1 MRSPEEA
8 FCMTLLSESYYCVSS
23 LLKLTMTFQMLYD
36 PTFYIQLRDSTKHPN
51 GKEKLLTK
59 IGSQMKAVDFLSL

>member
-36 PTFYIQLRDSTKHPN
+36 PAFYIQL
-51 GKEKLLTK
+51 
-59 IGSQMKAVDFLSL
+59 

>member
-1 MRSPEEA
+1 MYYGLWLLSPEEA

-36 PTFYIQLRDSTKHPN
+36 PH
-51 GKEKLLTK
+51 
-59 IGSQMKAVDFLSL
+59 FLYPASA